1 MSKHTLS
8 DKLELKIPPA
18 IVFLIC
24 SALLWSISV
33 LLPVFN
39 FTLFVQFPLVILFL
53 ISGVALVLIAGFKF
67 GQSKTSVN
75 PIQPEKASALV
86 TTGIYCFTRNPM
98 YLGAALI
105 LIAQAFW
112 ASNYLAF
119 SAVVLFMLYISRFQ
133 IQPEER
139 ILTDKFGKDY
149 LSYQQKVRRWF

>member
-1 MSKHTLS
+1 MTKHTLS
-8 DKLELKIPPA
+8 EKLELKILPA
-18 IVFLIC
+18 IIFLIC
-24 SALLWSISV
+24 SVLLWGFSI

-39 FTLFVQFPLVILFL
+39 FTIFIQIPLVILFL
-53 ISGVALVLIAGFKF
+53 ISGVVLVLIAGFKF

-86 TTGIYCFTRNPM
+86 ATGIYRFTRNPM

-119 SAVVLFMLYISRFQ
+119 LAVMLFMLYLSRFQ

-139 ILTDKFGKDY
+139 ILAQKFGVDY
-149 LSYQQKVRRWF
+149 LAYKQKVRRWL